1 MHTDQQKPACP
12 NLLTSSSIEERSGVK
27 LLFYSHCFAP
37 SIGRA
42 ETIAFSLARGL
53 AEARTPGGLPEF
65 NLTLLTESLYRRLCY
80 LLVPSLR
87 KRRLRARSG
96 PRSGLIFEI
105 SPRWERQQLE
115 GNHELASQ
123 QVLAEW
129 LRSGGLFCYVGAGFG
144 SYSSLAARSGP
155 LVFASEPDE
164 KNCQIVA
171 TARRVGCSSFQNQ
184 NREIGGLGHERG
196 NAF

>member
-1 MHTDQQKPACP
+1 MVFSKQMTMKWSVLDGCNCGQHRIK
-12 NLLTSSSIEERSGVK
+12 SH
-27 LLFYSHCFAP
+27 LFESP
-37 SIGRA
+37 SRPCIP
-42 ETIAFSLARGL
+42 ISKSLLARIVPRL
-53 AEARTPGGLPEF
+53 RPAGLPEF